1 MKAAMKMK
9 IRAFREQAGL
19 MQIQLA
25 DKLGVDVSTVCKWE
39 SGENRP
45 STDRLLQLAE
55 FFHCPVDDLFDRTP
69 PGQDGE
75 RR

>member
-19 MQIQLA
+19 MQNQLA

-45 STDRLLQLAE
+45 TVNTLLRLAE
-55 FFHCPVDDLFDRTP
+55 FFNCPVDDLFDRTP
-69 PGQDGE
+69 SGRDSA
-75 RR
+75 

>member
-9 IRAFREQAGL
+9 IRVFREQAGL
-19 MQIQLA
+19 LQRQLA

-45 STDRLLQLAE
+45 PTDRLLQLAE
-55 FFHCPVDDLFDRTP
+55 VFHCPIDDLFDRTP
-69 PGQDGE
+69 SD
-75 RR
+75 RDSA